1 MADLPLG
8 IDVSSH
14 QGVMDFGVLA
24 KREPKISF
32 MAARFGWHDDFVDPR
47 KELLRKYY
55 DMPEGEM
62 KFRQEGQEVVMFV
75 EERGADE
82 ADH

>member
-1 MADLPLG
+1 MEHKLTASQVRTLAALNNQIQQAQAMLQMAYSDL
-8 IDVSSH
+8 DA
-14 QGVMDFGVLA
+14 Q
-24 KREPKISF
+24 KQ
-32 MAARFGWHDDFVDPR
+32 
-47 KELLRKYY
+47 LLRKYY

-75 EERGADE
+75 EEKQDE